1 MWPIDREMR
10 EMNLP
15 RSEEFAG
22 RLQSKDEE
30 IDKLKD
36 KYTKIKGDF
45 GYNLKLLEAAP
56 RPQSLHRSWC
66 RGLSDFRGFAGA
78 RR

>member
-1 MWPIDREMR
+1 MNMQWLNDRAA
-10 EMNLP
+10 
-15 RSEEFAG
+15 RSPGIAVIGGQVVEA
-22 RLQSKDEE
+22 DEE